1 MLLLVGWLQQQQQ
14 QQEKH
19 ALFANSAKAGNLNT
33 IFLFSWECVQKKK
46 LPIS

>member
-1 MLLLVGWLQQQQQ
+1 MLLLVGWFQQQQQQQ

-33 IFLFSWECVQKKK
+33 FLFSWECVQKK